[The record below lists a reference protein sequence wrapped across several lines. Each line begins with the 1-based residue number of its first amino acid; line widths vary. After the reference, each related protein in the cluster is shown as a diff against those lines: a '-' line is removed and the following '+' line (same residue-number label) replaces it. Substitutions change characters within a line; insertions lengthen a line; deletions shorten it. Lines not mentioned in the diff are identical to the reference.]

1 MPSNVLLPP
10 LGIFLN
16 EPLAVLLGKVFSQ
29 TFNAANGTQD
39 TALARGLIRERERER
54 YGLWTS
60 SLPPVVT
67 DLNVIPS
74 CNFEVQFAYPH
85 KVKQYT
91 GIKEVSVVYVVFALT
106 LFLVSFAVSTPQP
119 FSHVV
124 KELFYHMQ
132 KRL

>member
-1 MPSNVLLPP
+1 M
-10 LGIFLN
+10 
-16 EPLAVLLGKVFSQ
+16 
-29 TFNAANGTQD
+29 
-39 TALARGLIRERERER
+39 
-54 YGLWTS
+54 TS

-74 CNFEVQFAYPH
+74 CNFKVQFASPH

-91 GIKEVSVVYVVFALT
+91 GIKEVGVVYVVFALT

-124 KELFYHMQ
+124 KKKKLFLPYA
-132 KRL
+132 KKAIKWRLRTRLPFSKVNRRGGCGRYCVVTIHTHEVFS